1 MKRYQYFVSAALV
14 VIGVG
19 VLAVLWRF
27 WLEEFLDPLLFGSVH
42 GTNKWLEDVEFIVIS
57 LLFVGL
63 AMIPAGMFASQAIR
77 RQEAAEGKLRLSDT
91 IIANA
96 NEGILVT
103 DGRNRIVAVNPAF
116 TVISGYASGEVLGR
130 TPHMLSSGRHDSSF
144 YQAMWREIRAEGRW
158 AGEIWNKRSNGDEYV
173 QWLSIFIL
181 RNSDGTVQ
189 NYVGFFSDITERK
202 RREEKIAW
210 QASHDGLTGLRNR
223 KDFLNALDKEVLGAR
238 MQGGRLAVLFLDL
251 DGFKP
256 VNDTYGHEMGDL
268 VLQWVAKVLQ
278 EACRRDDVVARFG
291 GDEFVILSRVVEPR
305 DVERVADKLVHLF
318 LVPQFFAGHEIRIG
332 VSVGVAVFPE
342 DGQESTSLLRCADAG
357 MYAAK
362 QAGKNTWRRG
372 VG

>member
-1 MKRYQYFVSAALV
+1 MKRYQYFVSASLV
-14 VIGVG
+14 VVGVG
-19 VLAVLWRF
+19 VLAALWRF

-42 GTNKWLEDVEFIVIS
+42 GTNKQLEDMEFIGVS
-57 LLFVGL
+57 LLFVSL
-63 AMIPAGMFASQAIR
+63 AMIPAGLFAAQAIR
-77 RQEAAEGKLRLSDT
+77 RQEEAEGRLRLSDS

-103 DGRNRIVAVNPAF
+103 DGKNRIIAVNPAF
-116 TVISGYASGEVLGR
+116 TVISGYGSGEVLGR
-130 TPHMLSSGRHDSSF
+130 TPRILSSGRHDTPF
-144 YQAMWREIRAEGRW
+144 YQSMWREICSEGRW
-158 AGEIWNKRSNGDEYV
+158 AGEIWNQRSNGEEYV
-173 QWLSIFIL
+173 QWLSISTL
-181 RNSDGTVQ
+181 QDPDGAVQ

-202 RREEKIAW
+202 KREEKISW

-223 KDFLNALDKEVLGAR
+223 KDFLDTLGREILMAR
-238 MQGGRLAVLFLDL
+238 VQSARLAVWFLDL

-268 VLQWVAKVLQ
+268 VLQWAAKTLQ
-278 EACRRDDVVARFG
+278 DASRRDDVVARFG
-291 GDEFVILSRVVEPR
+291 GDEFVILSRVAEIK
-305 DVERVADKLVHLF
+305 DVERVADKLLLLF
-318 LVPQFFAGHEIRIG
+318 SAPQLLAGHEIRIG

-342 DGQESTSLLRCADAG
+342 DGQESTALLRCADVG